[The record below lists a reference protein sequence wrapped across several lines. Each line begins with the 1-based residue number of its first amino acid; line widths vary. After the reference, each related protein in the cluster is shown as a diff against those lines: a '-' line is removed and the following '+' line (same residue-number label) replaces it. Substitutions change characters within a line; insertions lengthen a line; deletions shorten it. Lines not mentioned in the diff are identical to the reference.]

1 MAIRH
6 VILNTRLLPCAQW
19 LQFKLAILP
28 RVRGAQVDD
37 VNCKQFSTSSLPQE
51 SREVWP
57 GFWQIRGMDLLSL
70 TRDELAAE
78 LERLGH
84 PRYRAAQLCAWMYE
98 IRAKR
103 FEQMTNLPA
112 TLRAQL
118 GASST
123 LRPLARIR
131 ETGSMDTRA
140 SFFSSCRMPN

>member
-1 MAIRH
+1 
-6 VILNTRLLPCAQW
+6 
-19 LQFKLAILP
+19 
-28 RVRGAQVDD
+28 
-37 VNCKQFSTSSLPQE
+37 
-51 SREVWP
+51 
-57 GFWQIRGMDLLSL
+57 MDLLSL

-131 ETGSMDTRA
+131 ETGSMDTTRKFLFQLQDAQLIETVLIPA
-140 SFFSSCRMPN
+140 SPALYGEPSDRRTICISSQVDARYASSALADLTA